1 MADKHTLAFE
11 IGVEEIPAFD
21 LDSANK
27 QLEKMVPA
35 AFADARIPFDSIEI
49 HSSPRRLIVMAYG
62 VADATEALVEEYKGP
77 AAKIAF
83 DADGNPTK
91 AAIGFARGKGLDPEN
106 LERREVNGTEY
117 VFATKNIP
125 ATPVADLLPEVL
137 TGFITAIKW
146 PRSCRW
152 AAYREYFV
160 RPVRWIVAM
169 LNDVVLPVSFAG
181 AASDNFTMGHRV
193 LAPGKHTV
201 DTAANLLNVVRA
213 AYVIPTQ
220 AERERIIREGV
231 AAIEAE
237 TGFTA
242 DLPAKTLLEVVNLS
256 EYPQP
261 LVSTFDEEFLQVPE
275 EIIVDAMLMHQ
286 RYFPLY
292 DAAGKLTN
300 KFIIVSN
307 GNPECAATIIDGNE
321 RVVRA
326 RLDDAKFFYE
336 EDLKHP
342 LESYIEKLDKVVFQE
357 SLGTVRQKAERLEK
371 LAGALSADAQLS
383 AADAARR
390 RSAPR
395 ACARPTWSPTPSSSS
410 PASRASWAA
419 TTPPPPGKRP
429 QVAQR
434 HRPSITSPR
443 FAGDALPDTDG
454 GPAWSPW
461 PTSSTPSAACS
472 PVGQGP
478 TGSSDPFALRRS
490 AIGIVNHAR
499 GGPAHRRSLAAV
511 DESLA
516 SYAAPGRRLRPR
528 AAVRA
533 EVADFFVTRTKV
545 MLRDAGRHRRR
556 HRRRAGRGR
565 GGACWSSAQRARAL
579 EAARA
584 KRCAK
589 RSTTWPRPT
598 PARTTCASPK
608 LGEDVDDSLLTD
620 PERALASARGQP
632 PSRRVAAALVVRR
645 LRGRAVPGCAAL
657 RAPIDGFFAD
667 VMVMDEDAAL
677 RDNRLRLLNRFV
689 AVFANVADF
698 GRSWRNRS
706 RATVAGFS
714 QTAERLVRCEAPTHL
729 ACFARRRK
737 LAYRSTLRL
746 PPAGGRSGTAAASP
760 LTLQGTSLEGGRD
773 ARRVRRHTRTPRP
786 LPTIHVVSDSV
797 GLDGTGGGPCRR
809 RPVRR
814 HEPQHRGAAPC
825 ALVRG
830 GQAASSPSTAR
841 LHQPPVRRRAPARL
855 LHAGRRRPAPSRCA
869 DYCESASTTW
879 WRSTS

>member
-35 AFADARIPFDSIEI
+35 AFADARIPYDSIEI

-91 AAIGFARGKGLDPEN
+91 AAIGFARGKGLSPES

-125 ATPVADLLPEVL
+125 ATPVADLLPDVL
-137 TGFITAIKW
+137 AGFITAIKW

-169 LNDVVLPVSFAG
+169 LDDVVLPVSFAG
-181 AASDNFTMGHRV
+181 AESSNFTMGHRV

-201 DTAANLLNVVRA
+201 DTAANLLDVIRA

-261 LVSTFDEEFLQVPE
+261 LVSTFDEDFLQVPE

-371 LAGALSADAQLS
+371 LACALSADAQLD
-383 AADAARR
+383 AADAAD
-390 RSAPR
+390 AKR
-395 ACARPTWSPTPSSSS
+395 AARLCKADLVTNAVIEFTSVQGVMGSYYAA
-410 PASRASWAA
+410 ASGE
-419 TTPPPPGKRP
+419 TP
-429 QVAQR
+429 QVAQAIGQ
-434 HRPSITSPR
+434 HYQPR
-443 FAGDALPDTDG
+443 FAGDALPDTTVGQLVALADKLDTICG
-454 GPAWSPW
+454 LFA
-461 PTSSTPSAACS
+461 
-472 PVGQGP
+472 VGQGP
-478 TGSSDPFALRRS
+478 TGTSDPFALRRS
-490 AIGIVNHAR
+490 AIGIVNMLET
-499 GGPAHRRSLAAV
+499 GLPISLAAAI

-516 SYAAPGRRLRPR
+516 SFADQGVAFDA

-533 EVADFFVTRTKV
+533 EVVDFFVTRTKV
-545 MLRDAGRHRRR
+545 MLRDGGVNADTIDAVLAAGVEEP
-556 HRRRAGRGR
+556 AVI
-565 GGACWSSAQRARAL
+565 SQRAHAL
-579 EAARA
+579 EDARA
-584 KRCAK
+584 NDAE
-589 RSTTWPRPT
+589 TFDNLATAY
-598 PARTTCASPK
+598 ARANNLRKPE
-608 LGEDVDDSLLTD
+608 LGEDVDDALLTE
-620 PERALASARGQP
+620 PERALAGAVATAEQAVASALA
-632 PSRRVAAALVVRR
+632 SDDFAAALSQ
-645 LRGRAVPGCAAL
+645 LAAL

-698 GRSWRNRS
+698 GKMAKS
-706 RATVAGFS
+706 
-714 QTAERLVRCEAPTHL
+714 
-729 ACFARRRK
+729 K
-737 LAYRSTLRL
+737 
-746 PPAGGRSGTAAASP
+746 
-760 LTLQGTSLEGGRD
+760 
-773 ARRVRRHTRTPRP
+773 
-786 LPTIHVVSDSV
+786 
-797 GLDGTGGGPCRR
+797 
-809 RPVRR
+809 
-814 HEPQHRGAAPC
+814 
-825 ALVRG
+825 
-830 GQAASSPSTAR
+830 
-841 LHQPPVRRRAPARL
+841 
-855 LHAGRRRPAPSRCA
+855 
-869 DYCESASTTW
+869 
-879 WRSTS
+879 

>member
-35 AFADARIPFDSIEI
+35 AFADARIPYDSIEI

-91 AAIGFARGKGLDPEN
+91 AAIGFARGKGLSPES

-125 ATPVADLLPEVL
+125 ATPVADLLPDVL
-137 TGFITAIKW
+137 AGFITAIKW

-169 LNDVVLPVSFAG
+169 LDDVVLPVSFAG
-181 AASDNFTMGHRV
+181 AESSNFTMGHRV

-201 DTAANLLNVVRA
+201 DTAANLLDVIRA

-242 DLPAKTLLEVVNLS
+242 ELPAKTLLEVVNLS

-371 LAGALSADAQLS
+371 LAGALSADAQLD
-383 AADAARR
+383 AADAAD
-390 RSAPR
+390 AKR
-395 ACARPTWSPTPSSSS
+395 AARLCKADLVTNAVIEFTSVQGVMGSYYAA
-410 PASRASWAA
+410 ASGE
-419 TTPPPPGKRP
+419 TP
-429 QVAQR
+429 QVAQAIGQ
-434 HRPSITSPR
+434 HYQPR
-443 FAGDALPDTDG
+443 FAGDALPDTTVGKLVALADKLDTICG
-454 GPAWSPW
+454 LFA
-461 PTSSTPSAACS
+461 
-472 PVGQGP
+472 VGQGP

-490 AIGIVNHAR
+490 AIGIVNMLEA
-499 GGPAHRRSLAAV
+499 GLAISLAAAI

-516 SYAAPGRRLRPR
+516 SFAAQGVAFDA

-533 EVADFFVTRTKV
+533 EVVDFFVTRTKV
-545 MLRDAGRHRRR
+545 MLRDGGVNADTIDAVLAAGVEEP
-556 HRRRAGRGR
+556 AVI
-565 GGACWSSAQRARAL
+565 SQRAHAL
-579 EAARA
+579 EDARA
-584 KRCAK
+584 NDAE
-589 RSTTWPRPT
+589 TFDNLATAY
-598 PARTTCASPK
+598 ARANNLRKPE
-608 LGEDVDDSLLTD
+608 LGEDVDDALLTD
-620 PERALASARGQP
+620 PERALAGAVATAEQA
-632 PSRRVAAALVVRR
+632 VAAALESDDFAAA
-645 LRGRAVPGCAAL
+645 LSQLAAL

-698 GRSWRNRS
+698 GKMAKS
-706 RATVAGFS
+706 
-714 QTAERLVRCEAPTHL
+714 
-729 ACFARRRK
+729 K
-737 LAYRSTLRL
+737 
-746 PPAGGRSGTAAASP
+746 
-760 LTLQGTSLEGGRD
+760 
-773 ARRVRRHTRTPRP
+773 
-786 LPTIHVVSDSV
+786 
-797 GLDGTGGGPCRR
+797 
-809 RPVRR
+809 
-814 HEPQHRGAAPC
+814 
-825 ALVRG
+825 
-830 GQAASSPSTAR
+830 
-841 LHQPPVRRRAPARL
+841 
-855 LHAGRRRPAPSRCA
+855 
-869 DYCESASTTW
+869 
-879 WRSTS
+879 

>member
-35 AFADARIPFDSIEI
+35 AFADARIPYDSIEI

-91 AAIGFARGKGLDPEN
+91 AAIGFARGKGLSPEN

-125 ATPVADLLPEVL
+125 ATPVADLLPDVL
-137 TGFITAIKW
+137 AGFITAIKW

-169 LNDVVLPVSFAG
+169 LDDVVLPVSFAG
-181 AASDNFTMGHRV
+181 AESSNFTMGHRV

-201 DTAANLLNVVRA
+201 DTAENLLDVIRA

-292 DAAGKLTN
+292 DADGKLTN

-371 LAGALSADAQLS
+371 LACALSADAQLD
-383 AADAARR
+383 AADAAD
-390 RSAPR
+390 AKR
-395 ACARPTWSPTPSSSS
+395 AARLCKADLVTNAVIEFTSVQGVMGSYYAA
-410 PASRASWAA
+410 ASGE
-419 TTPPPPGKRP
+419 TP
-429 QVAQR
+429 QVAQAIGQ
-434 HRPSITSPR
+434 HYQPR
-443 FAGDALPDTDG
+443 FAGDALPDTTVGKLVALADKLDTICG
-454 GPAWSPW
+454 LFA
-461 PTSSTPSAACS
+461 
-472 PVGQGP
+472 VGQGP

-490 AIGIVNHAR
+490 AIGIVNMLEA
-499 GGPAHRRSLAAV
+499 GLPISLAAAI

-516 SYAAPGRRLRPR
+516 SFAAQGVAFDA

-533 EVADFFVTRTKV
+533 EVVDFFVTRTKV
-545 MLRDAGRHRRR
+545 MLRDGGVNADTIDAVLAAGVEEP
-556 HRRRAGRGR
+556 AVI
-565 GGACWSSAQRARAL
+565 SQRAHAL
-579 EAARA
+579 EDARA
-584 KRCAK
+584 NDAE
-589 RSTTWPRPT
+589 TFDNLATAY
-598 PARTTCASPK
+598 ARANNLRKPE
-608 LGEDVDDSLLTD
+608 LGEDVDDALLTD
-620 PERALASARGQP
+620 PERALAGAVATAEQAVAVALESDDF
-632 PSRRVAAALVVRR
+632 AAALSQ
-645 LRGRAVPGCAAL
+645 LAAL

-698 GRSWRNRS
+698 GKMAKS
-706 RATVAGFS
+706 
-714 QTAERLVRCEAPTHL
+714 
-729 ACFARRRK
+729 K
-737 LAYRSTLRL
+737 
-746 PPAGGRSGTAAASP
+746 
-760 LTLQGTSLEGGRD
+760 
-773 ARRVRRHTRTPRP
+773 
-786 LPTIHVVSDSV
+786 
-797 GLDGTGGGPCRR
+797 
-809 RPVRR
+809 
-814 HEPQHRGAAPC
+814 
-825 ALVRG
+825 
-830 GQAASSPSTAR
+830 
-841 LHQPPVRRRAPARL
+841 
-855 LHAGRRRPAPSRCA
+855 
-869 DYCESASTTW
+869 
-879 WRSTS
+879 

>member
-35 AFADARIPFDSIEI
+35 AFADARIPYDSIEI

-91 AAIGFARGKGLDPEN
+91 AAIGFARGKGLSPES

-125 ATPVADLLPEVL
+125 ATPVADLLPDVL
-137 TGFITAIKW
+137 AGFITAVKW

-169 LNDVVLPVSFAG
+169 LDDVVLPVSFAG
-181 AASDNFTMGHRV
+181 AESSNFTMGHRV

-201 DTAANLLNVVRA
+201 DTAANLLDVIRA

-371 LAGALSADAQLS
+371 LACALSADAQLD
-383 AADAARR
+383 AADAAD
-390 RSAPR
+390 AKR
-395 ACARPTWSPTPSSSS
+395 AARLCKADLVTNAVIEFTSVQGVMGSYYAA
-410 PASRASWAA
+410 ASGE
-419 TTPPPPGKRP
+419 TP
-429 QVAQR
+429 QVAQAIGQ
-434 HRPSITSPR
+434 HYQPR
-443 FAGDALPDTDG
+443 FAGDALPDTTVGKLVALADKLDTICG
-454 GPAWSPW
+454 LFA
-461 PTSSTPSAACS
+461 
-472 PVGQGP
+472 VGQGP

-490 AIGIVNHAR
+490 AIGIVNMLEA
-499 GGPAHRRSLAAV
+499 GLPISLVAAI

-516 SYAAPGRRLRPR
+516 SFAAQGVVFDA

-533 EVADFFVTRTKV
+533 EVVDFFVTRTKV
-545 MLRDAGRHRRR
+545 MLRDAGVNADTIDAVLA
-556 HRRRAGRGR
+556 AGVEEP
-565 GGACWSSAQRARAL
+565 AVISQRAHAL
-579 EAARA
+579 EDARA
-584 KRCAK
+584 NDAE
-589 RSTTWPRPT
+589 TFDNLATAY
-598 PARTTCASPK
+598 ARANNLRKPE
-608 LGEDVDDSLLTD
+608 LGEDVDDALLTE
-620 PERALASARGQP
+620 PERALAGAVATAEQAVASALA
-632 PSRRVAAALVVRR
+632 SDDFAAALSQ
-645 LRGRAVPGCAAL
+645 LAAL

-698 GRSWRNRS
+698 GKMAKS
-706 RATVAGFS
+706 
-714 QTAERLVRCEAPTHL
+714 
-729 ACFARRRK
+729 K
-737 LAYRSTLRL
+737 
-746 PPAGGRSGTAAASP
+746 
-760 LTLQGTSLEGGRD
+760 
-773 ARRVRRHTRTPRP
+773 
-786 LPTIHVVSDSV
+786 
-797 GLDGTGGGPCRR
+797 
-809 RPVRR
+809 
-814 HEPQHRGAAPC
+814 
-825 ALVRG
+825 
-830 GQAASSPSTAR
+830 
-841 LHQPPVRRRAPARL
+841 
-855 LHAGRRRPAPSRCA
+855 
-869 DYCESASTTW
+869 
-879 WRSTS
+879 

>member
-35 AFADARIPFDSIEI
+35 AFADARIPYDSIEI

-91 AAIGFARGKGLDPEN
+91 AAIGFARGKGLSPES

-125 ATPVADLLPEVL
+125 ATPVADLLPDVL
-137 TGFITAIKW
+137 AGFITAVKW

-169 LNDVVLPVSFAG
+169 LDDVVLPVSFAG
-181 AASDNFTMGHRV
+181 AESSNFTMGHRV

-201 DTAANLLNVVRA
+201 DTAANLLDVIRA

-371 LAGALSADAQLS
+371 LACALSADAQLD
-383 AADAARR
+383 AADAAD
-390 RSAPR
+390 AKR
-395 ACARPTWSPTPSSSS
+395 AARLCKADLVTNAVIEFTSVQGVMGSYYAA
-410 PASRASWAA
+410 ASGE
-419 TTPPPPGKRP
+419 TP
-429 QVAQR
+429 QVAQAIGQ
-434 HRPSITSPR
+434 HYQPR
-443 FAGDALPDTDG
+443 FAGDALPDTAVGKLVALADKLDTICG
-454 GPAWSPW
+454 LFA
-461 PTSSTPSAACS
+461 
-472 PVGQGP
+472 VGQGP

-490 AIGIVNHAR
+490 AIGIVNMLET
-499 GGPAHRRSLAAV
+499 GLPISLAAAI

-516 SYAAPGRRLRPR
+516 SFAAQGVAFDA

-533 EVADFFVTRTKV
+533 EVVDFFVTRTKV
-545 MLRDAGRHRRR
+545 MLRDGDVNADTIDAVLAAGVEEP
-556 HRRRAGRGR
+556 AVI
-565 GGACWSSAQRARAL
+565 SQRAHAL
-579 EAARA
+579 EDARA
-584 KRCAK
+584 NDAE
-589 RSTTWPRPT
+589 TFDNLATAY
-598 PARTTCASPK
+598 ARANNLRKPE
-608 LGEDVDDSLLTD
+608 LGEDVDDALLTE
-620 PERALASARGQP
+620 PERALAGAVATAEQAVASALA
-632 PSRRVAAALVVRR
+632 SDDFAAALSQ
-645 LRGRAVPGCAAL
+645 LAAL

-698 GRSWRNRS
+698 GKMAKS
-706 RATVAGFS
+706 
-714 QTAERLVRCEAPTHL
+714 
-729 ACFARRRK
+729 K
-737 LAYRSTLRL
+737 
-746 PPAGGRSGTAAASP
+746 
-760 LTLQGTSLEGGRD
+760 
-773 ARRVRRHTRTPRP
+773 
-786 LPTIHVVSDSV
+786 
-797 GLDGTGGGPCRR
+797 
-809 RPVRR
+809 
-814 HEPQHRGAAPC
+814 
-825 ALVRG
+825 
-830 GQAASSPSTAR
+830 
-841 LHQPPVRRRAPARL
+841 
-855 LHAGRRRPAPSRCA
+855 
-869 DYCESASTTW
+869 
-879 WRSTS
+879 

>member
-35 AFADARIPFDSIEI
+35 AFADARIPYDSIEI
-49 HSSPRRLIVMAYG
+49 HSSPRRLIIMAYG

-91 AAIGFARGKGLDPEN
+91 AAIGFARGKGLSPEN

-125 ATPVADLLPEVL
+125 ATPVADLLPDVL
-137 TGFITAIKW
+137 AGFITAIKW

-169 LNDVVLPVSFAG
+169 LDDVVLPVSFAG
-181 AASDNFTMGHRV
+181 AESSNFTMGHRV

-201 DTAANLLNVVRA
+201 DTAANLLDVIRA

-371 LAGALSADAQLS
+371 LACALSADAQLD
-383 AADAARR
+383 AADAAD
-390 RSAPR
+390 AKR
-395 ACARPTWSPTPSSSS
+395 AARLCKADLVTNAVIEFTSVQGVMGSYYAA
-410 PASRASWAA
+410 ASGE
-419 TTPPPPGKRP
+419 TP
-429 QVAQR
+429 QVAQAIGQ
-434 HRPSITSPR
+434 HYQPR
-443 FAGDALPDTDG
+443 FAGDALPDTTVGKLVALADKLDTICG
-454 GPAWSPW
+454 LFA
-461 PTSSTPSAACS
+461 
-472 PVGQGP
+472 VGQGP

-490 AIGIVNHAR
+490 AIGIVNMLEA
-499 GGPAHRRSLAAV
+499 GLPISLAAAI

-516 SYAAPGRRLRPR
+516 SFAAQGVAFDA

-533 EVADFFVTRTKV
+533 EVVDFFVTRTKV
-545 MLRDAGRHRRR
+545 MLRDAGVNADTIDAVLA
-556 HRRRAGRGR
+556 AGVEEP
-565 GGACWSSAQRARAL
+565 AVISQRAHAL
-579 EAARA
+579 EDARA
-584 KRCAK
+584 NDAE
-589 RSTTWPRPT
+589 TFDNLATAY
-598 PARTTCASPK
+598 ARANNLRKPE
-608 LGEDVDDSLLTD
+608 LGEDVDDALLTD
-620 PERALASARGQP
+620 PERALAGAVATAEQA
-632 PSRRVAAALVVRR
+632 VAAALESDDFAAA
-645 LRGRAVPGCAAL
+645 LSQLAAL

-698 GRSWRNRS
+698 GKMAKS
-706 RATVAGFS
+706 
-714 QTAERLVRCEAPTHL
+714 
-729 ACFARRRK
+729 K
-737 LAYRSTLRL
+737 
-746 PPAGGRSGTAAASP
+746 
-760 LTLQGTSLEGGRD
+760 
-773 ARRVRRHTRTPRP
+773 
-786 LPTIHVVSDSV
+786 
-797 GLDGTGGGPCRR
+797 
-809 RPVRR
+809 
-814 HEPQHRGAAPC
+814 
-825 ALVRG
+825 
-830 GQAASSPSTAR
+830 
-841 LHQPPVRRRAPARL
+841 
-855 LHAGRRRPAPSRCA
+855 
-869 DYCESASTTW
+869 
-879 WRSTS
+879 

>member
-35 AFADARIPFDSIEI
+35 AFADARIPYDSIEI

-91 AAIGFARGKGLDPEN
+91 AAIGFARGKGLSPEN

-125 ATPVADLLPEVL
+125 ATPVADLLPDVL
-137 TGFITAIKW
+137 AGFITAIKW

-169 LNDVVLPVSFAG
+169 LDDVVLPVSFAG
-181 AASDNFTMGHRV
+181 AESSDFTMGHRV
-193 LAPGKHTV
+193 LAPGKHVV
-201 DTAANLLNVVRA
+201 DTAANLLDVIRA

-256 EYPQP
+256 EYPQS

-371 LAGALSADAQLS
+371 LACALSADAQLS
-383 AADAARR
+383 AADAAD
-390 RSAPR
+390 AKR
-395 ACARPTWSPTPSSSS
+395 AARLCKADLVTNAVIEFTSVQGVMGSYYAA
-410 PASRASWAA
+410 ASGE
-419 TTPPPPGKRP
+419 TP
-429 QVAQR
+429 QVAQAIGQ
-434 HRPSITSPR
+434 HYQPR
-443 FAGDALPDTDG
+443 FAGDALPDTTVGKLVALADKLDTICG
-454 GPAWSPW
+454 LFA
-461 PTSSTPSAACS
+461 
-472 PVGQGP
+472 VGQGP

-490 AIGIVNHAR
+490 AIGIVNMLEA
-499 GGPAHRRSLAAV
+499 GLPISLAAAI

-516 SYAAPGRRLRPR
+516 SFAAQGVVFD
-528 AAVRA
+528 AVAVRA
-533 EVADFFVTRTKV
+533 EVVDFFVTRTKV
-545 MLRDAGRHRRR
+545 MLRDAGVNADTIDAVLA
-556 HRRRAGRGR
+556 AGVEEP
-565 GGACWSSAQRARAL
+565 AVISQRAHAL
-579 EAARA
+579 EDARA
-584 KRCAK
+584 NDAE
-589 RSTTWPRPT
+589 TFDNLATAY
-598 PARTTCASPK
+598 ARANNLRKPE
-608 LGEDVDDSLLTD
+608 LGEDVDDALLTE
-620 PERALASARGQP
+620 PERALAGAVATAEQAVASALA
-632 PSRRVAAALVVRR
+632 SDDFAAALSQ
-645 LRGRAVPGCAAL
+645 LAAL

-698 GRSWRNRS
+698 GKMAKS
-706 RATVAGFS
+706 
-714 QTAERLVRCEAPTHL
+714 
-729 ACFARRRK
+729 K
-737 LAYRSTLRL
+737 
-746 PPAGGRSGTAAASP
+746 
-760 LTLQGTSLEGGRD
+760 
-773 ARRVRRHTRTPRP
+773 
-786 LPTIHVVSDSV
+786 
-797 GLDGTGGGPCRR
+797 
-809 RPVRR
+809 
-814 HEPQHRGAAPC
+814 
-825 ALVRG
+825 
-830 GQAASSPSTAR
+830 
-841 LHQPPVRRRAPARL
+841 
-855 LHAGRRRPAPSRCA
+855 
-869 DYCESASTTW
+869 
-879 WRSTS
+879 

>member
-35 AFADARIPFDSIEI
+35 AFADARIPYDSIEI
-49 HSSPRRLIVMAYG
+49 HSSPRRLIVIAYG

-91 AAIGFARGKGLDPEN
+91 AAIGFARGKGLSPEN

-125 ATPVADLLPEVL
+125 ATPVADLLPDVL
-137 TGFITAIKW
+137 AGFITAIKW

-169 LNDVVLPVSFAG
+169 LDDVVLPVSFAG
-181 AASDNFTMGHRV
+181 AESSNFTMGHRV
-193 LAPGKHTV
+193 LAPGKHAV
-201 DTAANLLNVVRA
+201 DTAANLLDVIRA

-371 LAGALSADAQLS
+371 LACALSADAQLS
-383 AADAARR
+383 AADAAD
-390 RSAPR
+390 AKR
-395 ACARPTWSPTPSSSS
+395 AARLCKADLVTNAVIEFTSVQGVMGSYYAA
-410 PASRASWAA
+410 ASGE
-419 TTPPPPGKRP
+419 TP
-429 QVAQR
+429 QVAQAIGQ
-434 HRPSITSPR
+434 HYQPR
-443 FAGDALPDTDG
+443 FAGDALPDTTVGKLVALADKLDTICG
-454 GPAWSPW
+454 LFA
-461 PTSSTPSAACS
+461 
-472 PVGQGP
+472 VGQGP

-490 AIGIVNHAR
+490 AIGIVNMLETGLAI
-499 GGPAHRRSLAAV
+499 SLAAAI

-516 SYAAPGRRLRPR
+516 SFAAQGVAFDA

-533 EVADFFVTRTKV
+533 EVVDFFVTRTKV
-545 MLRDAGRHRRR
+545 MLRDGGVNADTIDAVLAAGVEEP
-556 HRRRAGRGR
+556 AVI
-565 GGACWSSAQRARAL
+565 SQRAHAL
-579 EAARA
+579 EDARA
-584 KRCAK
+584 NDAE
-589 RSTTWPRPT
+589 TFDNLATAY
-598 PARTTCASPK
+598 ARANNLRKPE
-608 LGEDVDDSLLTD
+608 LGEDVDDALLTE
-620 PERALASARGQP
+620 PERALAGAVATAEQAVASALA
-632 PSRRVAAALVVRR
+632 SDDFAAALSQ
-645 LRGRAVPGCAAL
+645 LAAL

-698 GRSWRNRS
+698 GKMAKS
-706 RATVAGFS
+706 
-714 QTAERLVRCEAPTHL
+714 
-729 ACFARRRK
+729 K
-737 LAYRSTLRL
+737 
-746 PPAGGRSGTAAASP
+746 
-760 LTLQGTSLEGGRD
+760 
-773 ARRVRRHTRTPRP
+773 
-786 LPTIHVVSDSV
+786 
-797 GLDGTGGGPCRR
+797 
-809 RPVRR
+809 
-814 HEPQHRGAAPC
+814 
-825 ALVRG
+825 
-830 GQAASSPSTAR
+830 
-841 LHQPPVRRRAPARL
+841 
-855 LHAGRRRPAPSRCA
+855 
-869 DYCESASTTW
+869 
-879 WRSTS
+879 

>member
-35 AFADARIPFDSIEI
+35 AFVDARIPYDSIEI

-91 AAIGFARGKGLDPEN
+91 AAIGFARGKGLSPEN
-106 LERREVNGTEY
+106 LERREVNGAEY

-125 ATPVADLLPEVL
+125 ATPVADLLPDVL
-137 TGFITAIKW
+137 AGFIIAIKW

-169 LNDVVLPVSFAG
+169 LDDVVLPVSFAG
-181 AASDNFTMGHRV
+181 AESSNFTMGHRV

-201 DTAANLLNVVRA
+201 DTAANLLDVIRA

-261 LVSTFDEEFLQVPE
+261 LVSTFDEDFLQVPE

-371 LAGALSADAQLS
+371 LACALSADAQLD
-383 AADAARR
+383 AADAAD
-390 RSAPR
+390 AKR
-395 ACARPTWSPTPSSSS
+395 AARLCKADLVTNAVIEFTSVQGVMGSYYAA
-410 PASRASWAA
+410 ASGE
-419 TTPPPPGKRP
+419 TP
-429 QVAQR
+429 QVAQAIGQ
-434 HRPSITSPR
+434 HYQPR
-443 FAGDALPDTDG
+443 FAGDALPDTTVGKLVALADKLDTICG
-454 GPAWSPW
+454 LFA
-461 PTSSTPSAACS
+461 
-472 PVGQGP
+472 VGQGP

-490 AIGIVNHAR
+490 AIGIVNMLET
-499 GGPAHRRSLAAV
+499 GLPISLAAAI

-516 SYAAPGRRLRPR
+516 SFADQGVAFDAAV
-528 AAVRA
+528 VRA
-533 EVADFFVTRTKV
+533 EVVDFFVTRTKV
-545 MLRDAGRHRRR
+545 MLRDGGVNADTIDAVLAAGVEEP
-556 HRRRAGRGR
+556 AVI
-565 GGACWSSAQRARAL
+565 SQRAHAL
-579 EAARA
+579 EDARA
-584 KRCAK
+584 NDAE
-589 RSTTWPRPT
+589 TFDNLATAY
-598 PARTTCASPK
+598 ARANNLRKPE
-608 LGEDVDDSLLTD
+608 LGEDVDDALLTES
-620 PERALASARGQP
+620 ERALAGVVATAEQAVASALA
-632 PSRRVAAALVVRR
+632 SDDFAAALSQ
-645 LRGRAVPGCAAL
+645 LAAL

-698 GRSWRNRS
+698 GKMAKS
-706 RATVAGFS
+706 
-714 QTAERLVRCEAPTHL
+714 
-729 ACFARRRK
+729 K
-737 LAYRSTLRL
+737 
-746 PPAGGRSGTAAASP
+746 
-760 LTLQGTSLEGGRD
+760 
-773 ARRVRRHTRTPRP
+773 
-786 LPTIHVVSDSV
+786 
-797 GLDGTGGGPCRR
+797 
-809 RPVRR
+809 
-814 HEPQHRGAAPC
+814 
-825 ALVRG
+825 
-830 GQAASSPSTAR
+830 
-841 LHQPPVRRRAPARL
+841 
-855 LHAGRRRPAPSRCA
+855 
-869 DYCESASTTW
+869 
-879 WRSTS
+879 

>member
-35 AFADARIPFDSIEI
+35 AFADARIPYDSIEI

-91 AAIGFARGKGLDPEN
+91 AAIGFARGKGLSPES

-125 ATPVADLLPEVL
+125 ATPVADLLPDVL
-137 TGFITAIKW
+137 AGFITAIKW

-169 LNDVVLPVSFAG
+169 LDDVVLPVSFAG
-181 AASDNFTMGHRV
+181 AESSNFTMGHRV

-201 DTAANLLNVVRA
+201 DTAANLLDVIRA

-371 LAGALSADAQLS
+371 LACALSADAQLS
-383 AADAARR
+383 AADAAD
-390 RSAPR
+390 AQR
-395 ACARPTWSPTPSSSS
+395 AARLCKADLVTNAVIEFTSVQGVMGSYYAA
-410 PASRASWAA
+410 ASGE
-419 TTPPPPGKRP
+419 TP
-429 QVAQR
+429 QVAQAIGQ
-434 HRPSITSPR
+434 HYQPR
-443 FAGDALPDTDG
+443 FAGDALPDTTVGQLVALADKLDTICG
-454 GPAWSPW
+454 LFA
-461 PTSSTPSAACS
+461 
-472 PVGQGP
+472 VGQGP

-490 AIGIVNHAR
+490 AIGIVNMLEA
-499 GGPAHRRSLAAV
+499 GLPISLAAAI

-516 SYAAPGRRLRPR
+516 SFAAQGVAFDA

-533 EVADFFVTRTKV
+533 EVVDFFVTRTKV
-545 MLRDAGRHRRR
+545 MLRDGGVNADTIDAVLAAGVEEP
-556 HRRRAGRGR
+556 AVV
-565 GGACWSSAQRARAL
+565 SQRAHAL
-579 EAARA
+579 EDARA
-584 KRCAK
+584 NDAE
-589 RSTTWPRPT
+589 TFDNLATAY
-598 PARTTCASPK
+598 ARANNLRKPE
-608 LGEDVDDSLLTD
+608 LGEDVDDALLTE
-620 PERALASARGQP
+620 PERALAGAVATAEQAVASALA
-632 PSRRVAAALVVRR
+632 SDDFATALSQ
-645 LRGRAVPGCAAL
+645 LAAL

-698 GRSWRNRS
+698 GKMAKS
-706 RATVAGFS
+706 
-714 QTAERLVRCEAPTHL
+714 
-729 ACFARRRK
+729 K
-737 LAYRSTLRL
+737 
-746 PPAGGRSGTAAASP
+746 
-760 LTLQGTSLEGGRD
+760 
-773 ARRVRRHTRTPRP
+773 
-786 LPTIHVVSDSV
+786 
-797 GLDGTGGGPCRR
+797 
-809 RPVRR
+809 
-814 HEPQHRGAAPC
+814 
-825 ALVRG
+825 
-830 GQAASSPSTAR
+830 
-841 LHQPPVRRRAPARL
+841 
-855 LHAGRRRPAPSRCA
+855 
-869 DYCESASTTW
+869 
-879 WRSTS
+879 

>member
-91 AAIGFARGKGLDPEN
+91 AAIGFARGKGLSPEN

-125 ATPVADLLPEVL
+125 ATPVADLLPDVL
-137 TGFITAIKW
+137 AGFITAIKW

-169 LNDVVLPVSFAG
+169 LDDVVLPVSFAG

-201 DTAANLLNVVRA
+201 DTAANLLDVIRA

-292 DAAGKLTN
+292 DADGKLTN

-383 AADAARR
+383 AADAAD
-390 RSAPR
+390 AKR
-395 ACARPTWSPTPSSSS
+395 AARLCKADLVTNAVIEFTSVQGVMGSYYAA
-410 PASRASWAA
+410 ASGE
-419 TTPPPPGKRP
+419 TP
-429 QVAQR
+429 QVAQAIGQ
-434 HRPSITSPR
+434 HYQPR
-443 FAGDALPDTDG
+443 FAGDALPDTTVGQLVALADKLDTICG
-454 GPAWSPW
+454 LFA
-461 PTSSTPSAACS
+461 
-472 PVGQGP
+472 VGQGP

-490 AIGIVNHAR
+490 AIGIVNMLEA
-499 GGPAHRRSLAAV
+499 GLPISLAAAI

-516 SYAAPGRRLRPR
+516 SFAAQGVAFDA

-533 EVADFFVTRTKV
+533 EVVDFFVTRTKV
-545 MLRDAGRHRRR
+545 MLRDTGVNADTIDAVLAAGVEEP
-556 HRRRAGRGR
+556 AVI
-565 GGACWSSAQRARAL
+565 SQRAHAL
-579 EAARA
+579 EDARA
-584 KRCAK
+584 NDAE
-589 RSTTWPRPT
+589 TFDNLATAY
-598 PARTTCASPK
+598 ARANNLRKPE
-608 LGEDVDDSLLTD
+608 LGEGVDDSLLTD
-620 PERALASARGQP
+620 PERALASAVATAEQA
-632 PSRRVAAALVVRR
+632 VAAALESDDFAAA
-645 LRGRAVPGCAAL
+645 LSQLAAL

-698 GRSWRNRS
+698 GKMAKS
-706 RATVAGFS
+706 
-714 QTAERLVRCEAPTHL
+714 
-729 ACFARRRK
+729 K
-737 LAYRSTLRL
+737 
-746 PPAGGRSGTAAASP
+746 
-760 LTLQGTSLEGGRD
+760 
-773 ARRVRRHTRTPRP
+773 
-786 LPTIHVVSDSV
+786 
-797 GLDGTGGGPCRR
+797 
-809 RPVRR
+809 
-814 HEPQHRGAAPC
+814 
-825 ALVRG
+825 
-830 GQAASSPSTAR
+830 
-841 LHQPPVRRRAPARL
+841 
-855 LHAGRRRPAPSRCA
+855 
-869 DYCESASTTW
+869 
-879 WRSTS
+879 

>member
-35 AFADARIPFDSIEI
+35 AFADARIPYDSIEI

-91 AAIGFARGKGLDPEN
+91 AAIGFARGKGLSPES

-125 ATPVADLLPEVL
+125 ATPVADLLPDVL
-137 TGFITAIKW
+137 AGFITAVKW

-169 LNDVVLPVSFAG
+169 LDDVVLPVSFAG
-181 AASDNFTMGHRV
+181 AESSNFTMGHRV
-193 LAPGKHTV
+193 LAPGKHMV
-201 DTAANLLNVVRA
+201 DTAANLLDVIRA

-261 LVSTFDEEFLQVPE
+261 LISTFDEEFLQVPE

-371 LAGALSADAQLS
+371 LACALSADAQLD
-383 AADAARR
+383 AADAAD
-390 RSAPR
+390 AKR
-395 ACARPTWSPTPSSSS
+395 AARLCKADLVTNAVIEFTSVQGVMGSYYAA
-410 PASRASWAA
+410 ASGE
-419 TTPPPPGKRP
+419 TP
-429 QVAQR
+429 QVAQAIGQ
-434 HRPSITSPR
+434 HYQPR
-443 FAGDALPDTDG
+443 FAGDALPDTTVGKLVALADKLDTICG
-454 GPAWSPW
+454 LFA
-461 PTSSTPSAACS
+461 
-472 PVGQGP
+472 VGQGP
-478 TGSSDPFALRRS
+478 TG
-490 AIGIVNHAR
+490 
-499 GGPAHRRSLAAV
+499 
-511 DESLA
+511 
-516 SYAAPGRRLRPR
+516 
-528 AAVRA
+528 
-533 EVADFFVTRTKV
+533 
-545 MLRDAGRHRRR
+545 
-556 HRRRAGRGR
+556 
-565 GGACWSSAQRARAL
+565 
-579 EAARA
+579 
-584 KRCAK
+584 
-589 RSTTWPRPT
+589 
-598 PARTTCASPK
+598 
-608 LGEDVDDSLLTD
+608 
-620 PERALASARGQP
+620 
-632 PSRRVAAALVVRR
+632 
-645 LRGRAVPGCAAL
+645 
-657 RAPIDGFFAD
+657 
-667 VMVMDEDAAL
+667 
-677 RDNRLRLLNRFV
+677 
-689 AVFANVADF
+689 
-698 GRSWRNRS
+698 
-706 RATVAGFS
+706 
-714 QTAERLVRCEAPTHL
+714 
-729 ACFARRRK
+729 
-737 LAYRSTLRL
+737 
-746 PPAGGRSGTAAASP
+746 
-760 LTLQGTSLEGGRD
+760 
-773 ARRVRRHTRTPRP
+773 
-786 LPTIHVVSDSV
+786 
-797 GLDGTGGGPCRR
+797 
-809 RPVRR
+809 RPVR
-814 HEPQHRGAAPC
+814 AAP
-825 ALVRG
+825 
-830 GQAASSPSTAR
+830 
-841 LHQPPVRRRAPARL
+841 
-855 LHAGRRRPAPSRCA
+855 
-869 DYCESASTTW
+869 
-879 WRSTS
+879 

>member
-35 AFADARIPFDSIEI
+35 AFADARIPYDSIEI

-91 AAIGFARGKGLDPEN
+91 AAIGFARGKGLSPEN

-125 ATPVADLLPEVL
+125 ATPVADLLPDVL
-137 TGFITAIKW
+137 AGFITAIKW

-169 LNDVVLPVSFAG
+169 LDDVVLPVSFAG
-181 AASDNFTMGHRV
+181 AEPSNFTMGHRV

-201 DTAANLLNVVRA
+201 DTAENLLDVIRA

-292 DAAGKLTN
+292 DADGKLTN

-371 LAGALSADAQLS
+371 LACALSADAQLD
-383 AADAARR
+383 AADAAD
-390 RSAPR
+390 AKR
-395 ACARPTWSPTPSSSS
+395 AARLCKADLVTNAVIEFTSVQGVMGSYYAA
-410 PASRASWAA
+410 ASGE
-419 TTPPPPGKRP
+419 TP
-429 QVAQR
+429 QVAQAIGQ
-434 HRPSITSPR
+434 HYQPR
-443 FAGDALPDTDG
+443 FAGDALPDTTVGKLVALADKLDTICG
-454 GPAWSPW
+454 LFA
-461 PTSSTPSAACS
+461 
-472 PVGQGP
+472 VGQGP

-490 AIGIVNHAR
+490 AIGIVNMLEA
-499 GGPAHRRSLAAV
+499 GLPISLAAAI

-516 SYAAPGRRLRPR
+516 SFAAQGVAFDA

-533 EVADFFVTRTKV
+533 EVVDFFVTRTKV
-545 MLRDAGRHRRR
+545 MLRDAGVNADTIDAVLA
-556 HRRRAGRGR
+556 AGVEEP
-565 GGACWSSAQRARAL
+565 AVISQRAHAL
-579 EAARA
+579 EDARA
-584 KRCAK
+584 NDAE
-589 RSTTWPRPT
+589 TFDNLATAY
-598 PARTTCASPK
+598 ARANNLRKPE
-608 LGEDVDDSLLTD
+608 LGEDVDDALLTD
-620 PERALASARGQP
+620 PERALAGAVATAEQA
-632 PSRRVAAALVVRR
+632 VAAALESDDFAAA
-645 LRGRAVPGCAAL
+645 LSQLAAL
-657 RAPIDGFFAD
+657 RAPIDGCFAD

-698 GRSWRNRS
+698 GKMAKS
-706 RATVAGFS
+706 
-714 QTAERLVRCEAPTHL
+714 
-729 ACFARRRK
+729 K
-737 LAYRSTLRL
+737 
-746 PPAGGRSGTAAASP
+746 
-760 LTLQGTSLEGGRD
+760 
-773 ARRVRRHTRTPRP
+773 
-786 LPTIHVVSDSV
+786 
-797 GLDGTGGGPCRR
+797 
-809 RPVRR
+809 
-814 HEPQHRGAAPC
+814 
-825 ALVRG
+825 
-830 GQAASSPSTAR
+830 
-841 LHQPPVRRRAPARL
+841 
-855 LHAGRRRPAPSRCA
+855 
-869 DYCESASTTW
+869 
-879 WRSTS
+879 